1 MRLVTKL
8 QIFFLPFSFSTLI
21 IDFKE
26 QLLRLFLHLFDCLGR
41 EDRSEGHLEEAELL
55 QNANEIELLL
65 KAIPGL
71 AE

>member
-1 MRLVTKL
+1 MRLVTEL
-8 QIFFLPFSFSTLI
+8 QIFFLSFSFSTLI
-21 IDFKE
+21 IGVKE

-55 QNANEIELLL
+55 QNAHKIEFLL
-65 KAIPGL
+65 KALPCL